1 MDFFFYIAVIVGMY
15 YLYEAYN
22 SKKKYKVRERELRV
36 EEKRIELEK
45 LRLEKGLSNSDG
57 KEFEVTKEDR

>member
-22 SKKKYKVRERELRV
+22 SKKKYKIKERELRV

-45 LRLEKGLSNSDG
+45 LRLEKGLSSS
-57 KEFEVTKEDR
+57 ETQEVEATKEER